1 MLKKLYSL
9 IFPPPLTPE
18 ELAQVEQQ
26 VEDLIKNN
34 NVVVFSKTYCPYCS
48 SAKAL
53 LESQNIEFT
62 VVELNRETNGS
73 AMQDYLEKR
82 SGQRTVPNIFI
93 KQQHLGGCDDLKAAD
108 KDGRLQKMLAA

>member
-34 NVVVFSKTYCPYCS
+34 NVVVFSKTYCRMSFRALFIPATWTNVVCFLAYCS

-62 VVELNRETNGS
+62 VVELNRES
-73 AMQDYLEKR
+73 KCIISLVD
-82 SGQRTVPNIFI
+82 S
-93 KQQHLGGCDDLKAAD
+93 
-108 KDGRLQKMLAA
+108 